1 MLPPRAV
8 ECPGVDCLTA
18 LVDAWFPDT
27 QPRIVAHGITE
38 GAKVWPHV
46 EGDGLLCLKST
57 RRGADAGERIVRH
70 LDWALELLKFSAD
83 QRRREFQREFGSY
96 WGRCCDKRSART
108 VYSLVNPQGPSREI
122 NYGSAASAAELL
134 FADDRQQLV
143 AWLRNA
149 GHNPSVHDIHRTWLA
164 WLDEPWT
171 PDAFPSVGADIL
183 AHVPASVLETVV
195 RARVRLPVLI
205 GVQTDTGPVLGCVVL
220 ETASKNQLT
229 RGFRPSKVPAR
240 RVIDSMS
247 LRPVK
252 RHEVRRV
259 DGAYVHGR
267 GDDPSYAMLASKTV
281 AVVGC
286 GALGG
291 FVTRLLAQAGVG
303 NFILVDPDALRPENT
318 SRHVLGQRYVGQL
331 KADALGR
338 MLREDFPH
346 VGQITPYRGRI
357 ERLSGQPLERLVAA
371 DLIVSAGID
380 FVGDAALN
388 RSRRR
393 VVGAPPH
400 VCAWIEAYAL
410 AGHALAVFGDDD
422 LMLAFDDDGN
432 PVRELTTW
440 DSAQILEQEAGCG
453 NVFQTYGA
461 VDLQRTVALA
471 GRLALDVLQGRRATS
486 VWRSWQGDR
495 DEVLRL
501 GGKLSA
507 EFKGSNVEREHRWTS
522 TMSAEE

>member
-8 ECPGVDCLTA
+8 ECPGVERLTV
-18 LVDAWFPDT
+18 LVDAGFPDT
-27 QPRIVAHGITE
+27 QPRIVAHGIKEEDKT
-38 GAKVWPHV
+38 WPHV
-46 EGDGLLCLKST
+46 EGQGLLCLRATPRSD
-57 RRGADAGERIVRH
+57 DAGGRVVCH
-70 LDWALELLKFSAD
+70 LAWALELLNFSAEK
-83 QRRREFQREFGSY
+83 RRHEFQREFGSY
-96 WGRCCDKRSART
+96 WGRCCDKRNAGT
-108 VYSLVNPQGPSREI
+108 VYSLVNSQGPSREVH
-122 NYGSAASAAELL
+122 YCAAAKPAELV
-134 FADDRQQLV
+134 FADDEQQLGV
-143 AWLRNA
+143 WLRNV
-149 GHNPSVHDIHRTWLA
+149 GHNPGVRDVHRTWLA

-183 AHVPASVLETVV
+183 AHVPAPVLETVV
-195 RARVRLPVLI
+195 RAGVRLPVLI

-220 ETASKNQLT
+220 ETAPNSQLV
-229 RGFRPSKVPAR
+229 RGFRPRNVPAR
-240 RVIDSMS
+240 RVIDSM
-247 LRPVK
+247 LYRPVR

-259 DGAYVHGR
+259 DGAYIHGR
-267 GDDPSYAMLASKTV
+267 GHDPSYAMLASKTV

-303 NFILVDPDALRPENT
+303 NFILVDPDNLQPENT
-318 SRHVLGQRYVGQL
+318 SRHVLGQRYVGQP

-338 MLREDFPH
+338 MLRDDFPH
-346 VGQITPYRGRI
+346 VGQITPYRDRV
-357 ERLSGQPLERLVAA
+357 ERLSGHQLEKLAAA
-371 DLIVSAGID
+371 DLIISAGID

-388 RSRRR
+388 RWRRR
-393 VVGAPPH
+393 IVGAPPH
-400 VCAWIEAYAL
+400 VCTWIEAYAL

-453 NVFQTYGA
+453 NVFQPYGA
-461 VDLQRTVALA
+461 VDLQRTVALG
-471 GRLALDVLQGRRATS
+471 GRLVLDVLQGRRATP

-501 GGKLSA
+501 GGKPSA
-507 EFKGSNVEREHRWTS
+507 GFKGSNVEREHRWTS
-522 TMSAEE
+522 TMSTEE